1 MGLLPNPFLSVR
13 GSEMCDKKRLSLKR
27 AKAILVHAFYQSKI
41 LGNKNR
47 NEIRYYWCSE
57 CRAYHLTSK
66 EDINATNRT
75 DGNKPLGTT

>member
-1 MGLLPNPFLSVR
+1 MGFLSVR
-13 GSEMCDKKRLSLKR
+13 GSEMCRKKNLSLKR
-27 AKAILVHAFYQSKI
+27 AKAILAHAFYQSKI

-66 EDINATNRT
+66 EDVNGTNRT
-75 DGNKPLGTT
+75 NGDKSLGATC

>member
-1 MGLLPNPFLSVR
+1 
-13 GSEMCDKKRLSLKR
+13 MCNKKRLSLKR

-41 LGNKNR
+41 LGNKKR
-47 NEIRYYWCSE
+47 KEIRYYWCNE

-75 DGNKPLGTT
+75 DGDKSSRSTTKKAR

>member
-1 MGLLPNPFLSVR
+1 
-13 GSEMCDKKRLSLKR
+13 MCRKKKLSLKR

-41 LGNKNR
+41 LGNKKR
-47 NEIRYYWCSE
+47 KEIRYYWCNE

-75 DGNKPLGTT
+75 DGDKSSRATRKKAG